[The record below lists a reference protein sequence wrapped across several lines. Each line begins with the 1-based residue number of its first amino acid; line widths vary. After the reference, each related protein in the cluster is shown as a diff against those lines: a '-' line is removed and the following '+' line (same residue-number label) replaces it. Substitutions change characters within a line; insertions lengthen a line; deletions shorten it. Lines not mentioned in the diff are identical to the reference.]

1 MDWSYDD
8 EAVDA
13 AAAAAQERLYNGS
26 AELVDHAAP
35 RRKDLKSR

>member
-8 EAVDA
+8 EAVD